1 MEHATEFFKDNV
13 RTRYERATELIPSV
27 DAERLLVERAKK
39 GDLAARNLLLEKQI
53 PQLLKMAKSSKYGM
67 YKGNTAEM
75 VSVAA
80 LEFDSALR
88 DFDPSTGFRFFTFF
102 RNRAFNAMNKE
113 CYEDRLIHVP
123 ENYVKAGTANEIANV
138 ESGDVPCGCG
148 ASTVLDMVEGSAK
161 DAMFDEIVQVERER
175 MTEKLL
181 GCLGNSRER
190 EIVHNTFRENMSVAM
205 QANEFGMAKS
215 EVKRH
220 LRDALARMKAK
231 ADEERVW
238 CDNKE
243 AV

>member
-1 MEHATEFFKDNV
+1 MEQASELFKDNV
-13 RTRYERATELIPSV
+13 RLRYDRANELVPSAE
-27 DAERLLVERAKK
+27 AERILVEAAKN
-39 GDLAARNLLLEKQI
+39 GDRMARNTLLEKQI

-80 LEFDSALR
+80 LEFDSAIR

-123 ENYVKAGTANEIANV
+123 ENYVKAGTANDIACV

-148 ASTVLDMVEGSAK
+148 ASTVLEMVEGSPK

-181 GCLGNSRER
+181 GCLANSRER
-190 EIVHNTFRENMSVAM
+190 EIVHNTFRESMSIAT
-205 QANEFGMAKS
+205 QATEYGLGKS
-215 EVKRH
+215 DVKRH
-220 LRDALARMKAK
+220 LKEALSRMRAK
-231 ADEERVW
+231 ADEARMW